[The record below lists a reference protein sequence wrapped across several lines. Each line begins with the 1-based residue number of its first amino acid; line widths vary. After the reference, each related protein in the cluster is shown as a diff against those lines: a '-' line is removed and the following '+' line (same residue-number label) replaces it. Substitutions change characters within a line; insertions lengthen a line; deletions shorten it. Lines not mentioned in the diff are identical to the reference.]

1 MGAEMTHRRSW
12 DEGLANKARE
22 MRVPELDYRTIGKK
36 LGIVTSKVRRILKR
50 RGCCGPVPVMG

>member
-1 MGAEMTHRRSW
+1 MGAEMPHRGNW

-22 MRVPELDYRTIGKK
+22 MRVQSLDCGTIGTK

-50 RGCCGPVPVMG
+50 HGCCGPVPLRG